1 MTDNAKQFDII
12 SNSEG
17 SQINNFIDKLLDSND
32 TAYVFYDNVWMPYEE
47 YLKIIS
53 TIKNPKT
60 LYKELL
66 EKTLS
71 DYMHK
76 IDISKLSIDK

>member
-1 MTDNAKQFDII
+1 MTDNTKQFDIM

-17 SQINNFIDKLLDSND
+17 SQINNFIDKLFKNNYDKKLENSND
-32 TAYVFYDNVWMPYEE
+32 IAYVFYDNVWMPYEE

-53 TIKNPKT
+53 TIKNPKK

-66 EKTLS
+66 
-71 DYMHK
+71 
-76 IDISKLSIDK
+76 